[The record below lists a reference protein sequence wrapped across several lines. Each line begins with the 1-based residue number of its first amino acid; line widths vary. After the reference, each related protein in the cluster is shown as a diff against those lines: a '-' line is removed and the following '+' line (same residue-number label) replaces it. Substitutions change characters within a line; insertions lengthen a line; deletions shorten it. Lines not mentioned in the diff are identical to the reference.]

1 VKFNKK
7 DYKHYIIFVS
17 YLLIFITG
25 YFVTKVKK
33 NNNNTVFLMGH
44 SFEGNLES
52 FYNLN
57 KGDYAIKYLTF
68 DKNKV
73 SDNKNFFYY
82 INLKN
87 VIELLNCKFIIA
99 SHGILFHKLLK
110 KRKITTISIG
120 HGVQTAIED
129 LSKSYHLLFDE
140 VWLSSEL
147 DKEIMIDECNYP
159 GSNIQVTGYLSHQL
173 LYTNFKNQNK
183 NKEKYILYAPSAL
196 SGAKENMRNPLFVHN
211 LTFLKKLNL
220 IAQNYQYKI
229 IVKPHIKD
237 VETKNFN
244 QETYNFIKEAKNL
257 IYYDDLSIEKN
268 NLSNIAE
275 ILITDW
281 SSIYLDFLLQD
292 KETIFLNSPKIDNNY
307 NLSSFMKNEFINRC
321 ESWKNIDNHL
331 KKIIEDPNGTD
342 LIKFKK
348 FVFRDLNFLEIN
360 SNCKTRLEHI

>member
-7 DYKHYIIFVS
+7 NYKHYIIFLS
-17 YLLIFITG
+17 YLLILITG
-25 YFVTKVKK
+25 YLITMLRKDH
-33 NNNNTVFLMGH
+33 NNNIFLMGH
-44 SFEGNLES
+44 SFKGNLES

-57 KGDYAIKYLTF
+57 KDDYTIKYLTF
-68 DKNKV
+68 DKNEV
-73 SDNKNFFYY
+73 SKNKIFYYY

-87 VIELLNCKFIIA
+87 VIELLNCKFIIS
-99 SHGILFHKLLK
+99 SHGILFHKLFK
-110 KRKITTISIG
+110 KRKVTTISIG

-147 DKEIMIDECNYP
+147 DKEIMINECNYP
-159 GSNIQVTGYLSHQL
+159 SSNIQVTGYLSHQL
-173 LYTNFKNQNK
+173 LYTNLHNQNK
-183 NKEKYILYAPSAL
+183 NREKYILYAPSAL
-196 SGAKENMRNPLFVHN
+196 PSLKKNIRNPLFIHN
-211 LTFLKKLNL
+211 STFLNKLNS
-220 IAQNYQYKI
+220 IAENYQYKI

-237 VETKNFN
+237 FLTKDFN
-244 QETYNFIKEAKNL
+244 LETYNLIKEAKNL
-257 IYYDDLSIEKN
+257 IYFDDLSINKD

-281 SSIYLDFLLQD
+281 SSIYLEFLLQD
-292 KETIFLNSPKIDNNY
+292 KKTIFLNSPKNDDNY

-321 ESWKNIDNHL
+321 ETLKDIDSNL
-331 KKIIEDPNGTD
+331 KQIIEDSNNTD

-360 SNCKTRLEHI
+360 NNCKTRLEHI

>member
-1 VKFNKK
+1 
-7 DYKHYIIFVS
+7 
-17 YLLIFITG
+17 
-25 YFVTKVKK
+25 
-33 NNNNTVFLMGH
+33 MGH

-173 LYTNFKNQNK
+173 LYTNFKTKIKIRKVYFVRPFSFIRCKRKYEKSTFCSQFNFFEKTEFNSSKLPIQNHSK
-183 NKEKYILYAPSAL
+183 TTIL
-196 SGAKENMRNPLFVHN
+196 KM
-211 LTFLKKLNL
+211 LKQK
-220 IAQNYQYKI
+220 
-229 IVKPHIKD
+229 
-237 VETKNFN
+237 
-244 QETYNFIKEAKNL
+244 
-257 IYYDDLSIEKN
+257 
-268 NLSNIAE
+268 
-275 ILITDW
+275 ILIKKHIT
-281 SSIYLDFLLQD
+281 LL
-292 KETIFLNSPKIDNNY
+292 K
-307 NLSSFMKNEFINRC
+307 R
-321 ESWKNIDNHL
+321 L
-331 KKIIEDPNGTD
+331 KT
-342 LIKFKK
+342 
-348 FVFRDLNFLEIN
+348 
-360 SNCKTRLEHI
+360 

>member
-1 VKFNKK
+1 MKFNKK

-159 GSNIQVTGYLSHQL
+159 GSNIQVTGYLF
-173 LYTNFKNQNK
+173 TNYINQ
-183 NKEKYILYAPSAL
+183 
-196 SGAKENMRNPLFVHN
+196 F
-211 LTFLKKLNL
+211 
-220 IAQNYQYKI
+220 
-229 IVKPHIKD
+229 
-237 VETKNFN
+237 
-244 QETYNFIKEAKNL
+244 
-257 IYYDDLSIEKN
+257 
-268 NLSNIAE
+268 
-275 ILITDW
+275 
-281 SSIYLDFLLQD
+281 
-292 KETIFLNSPKIDNNY
+292 
-307 NLSSFMKNEFINRC
+307 
-321 ESWKNIDNHL
+321 
-331 KKIIEDPNGTD
+331 
-342 LIKFKK
+342 
-348 FVFRDLNFLEIN
+348 
-360 SNCKTRLEHI
+360 